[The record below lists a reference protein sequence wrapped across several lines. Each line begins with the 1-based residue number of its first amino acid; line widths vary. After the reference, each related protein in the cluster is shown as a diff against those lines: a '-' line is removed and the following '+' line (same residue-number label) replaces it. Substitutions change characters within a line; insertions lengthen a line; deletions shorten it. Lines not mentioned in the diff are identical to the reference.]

1 MNNESRSLWISL
13 AAGLFAAFLLYSY
26 SQEKKAQYDKVYG
39 AMKNVVVAKV
49 NIPEMSTIDDTMLEV
64 IEKPSDFV
72 EPGAIQDP
80 EQAVGQVAGKAI
92 KKGEQLLDSKLLLPG
107 PETGIALQVAPSKR
121 AVTLPVDEV
130 RGVAKLIRPGDRV
143 DIYAAID
150 TGKGLAQKRE
160 VSMIMQDV
168 VVLATGVNVVNNIPR
183 TVESDSSGKNL
194 ILTPLSS
201 DTKYNSLT
209 VEATPKE
216 AQDLIYIIST
226 APANIFFTLRNPN
239 DRSVPPR
246 LPSSSAD
253 TLAGR
258 PNVELTPAVAPPQ
271 QQLAIPPQQVV
282 QPSTAPLQRQHVPTS
297 LPPKKR
303 NGYKNF

>member
-13 AAGLFAAFLLYSY
+13 GAGLFAAFLLYSY

-39 AMKNVVVAKV
+39 AMKNVVVAKA
-49 NIPEMSTIDDTMLEV
+49 NIAEMSTIDDTMVEV
-64 IEKPSDFV
+64 IERPADFV
-72 EPGAIQDP
+72 EPGALQDP

-130 RGVAKLIRPGDRV
+130 RGVAKLIRPGDRI

-258 PNVELTPAVAPPQ
+258 PNVELISPPAQPIQQALPPQ
-271 QQLAIPPQQVV
+271 QPIQPYAVPQQR
-282 QPSTAPLQRQHVPTS
+282 QPVPTA
-297 LPPKKR
+297 LPQKKG